1 MKYTS
6 TTLAALPG
14 GPLMLLEPAKS
25 IKHFLQQTV
34 IFHKYTRKGYS

>member
-25 IKHFLQQTV
+25 IKTFFKTNCYFPQ
-34 IFHKYTRKGYS
+34 IY